1 MGRALQGFGQ
11 EQGKGGGQLSA
22 VEAPAPKQVCS
33 PVALGLATL
42 GQRWALLAGSLLV
55 APAMDSFILVYGQC
69 PLEGHVHTRDCI
81 CAPWRVACLHTLDCI
96 YASWGLFA
104 PLCFSARVWV
114 SSCLDALPWVCCLAL
129 WPVLWHV
136 CPL

>member
-42 GQRWALLAGSLLV
+42 GQRWALLAGSLRV
-55 APAMDSFILVYGQC
+55 APAMDSFILVYGRC
-69 PLEGHVHTRDCI
+69 PPEGHVHTHVT
-81 CAPWRVACLHTLDCI
+81 ALVPPGGSRVYTHLIAFMPPGA
-96 YASWGLFA
+96 Y
-104 PLCFSARVWV
+104 
-114 SSCLDALPWVCCLAL
+114 LAL
-129 WPVLWHV
+129 SASQPE
-136 CPL
+136 PG